1 MNDPENKHKIKA
13 EALQR
18 ILALIEGV
26 NEDIK
31 ASQEMGNDLLVKQYY
46 HLKKDYTSQLLEL
59 LANYQLPIHLD
70 EAA

>member
-1 MNDPENKHKIKA
+1 MER
-13 EALQR
+13 L
-18 ILALIEGV
+18 LTLIDGV

-31 ASQEMGNDLLVKQYY
+31 ASQAIGNDLLIKQYH

-59 LANYQLPIHLD
+59 LKNYQLPIHLD